1 MLWELSMKRIGLGVI
16 VAATSAMLASAQPA
30 KDRSVPGSYV
40 PGLGEFMAATQVR
53 HAKLWFAGENLNWA
67 LAAWEVD
74 EIREG
79 LEDAAKLHATHDVVP
94 VAEMIK
100 SIIDPRLEKLDRPSL
115 PKAARNSW
123 PPSTISPTVATL
135 ATPPPTSP
143 SSASSARP
151 RRRSA
156 IRISR
161 RRSSRAF
168 PVAHAVRSM
177 RCYRKVRKE

>member
-1 MLWELSMKRIGLGVI
+1 MKRIILGVI
-16 VAATSAMLASAQPA
+16 VVAVSAMLARAEPP
-30 KDRSVPGSYV
+30 KEHYV

-53 HAKLWFAGENLNWA
+53 HAKLWFAGRNNNWA

-79 LEDAAKLHATHDVVP
+79 LEDAAKLHATHDGIP
-94 VAEMIK
+94 VADMIK
-100 SIIDPRLEKLDRPSL
+100 TIIEPRWTSSGRRLQRR
-115 PKAARNSW
+115 AALNSS
-123 PPSTISPTVATL
+123 PPSTISLTVAIA

-156 IRISR
+156 TRILR
-161 RRSSRAF
+161 RRSRR
-168 PVAHAVRSM
+168 V
-177 RCYRKVRKE
+177 